1 VSNTPAATPP
11 ERPESTTEADRS
23 FALPMPIS
31 IRSLALVLLATLITI
46 YMLREMAP
54 VLIPIALSVIVY
66 NSLSPLVERL
76 VRWRFPR
83 VLAAAIAVLALVGAC
98 GATAYTFS
106 DEAAAVVQKMPE
118 AARRLRGM
126 LRGMRQDGQTS
137 LSQMQQAATAIEATA
152 KEAVGDDIAPRG
164 VMRVQ
169 VEEPLFKSGDL
180 MISGTRGLF
189 AFAGGTVLVL
199 VFAFFLLISAD
210 TLKRKVVEIAGPTM
224 TRKKITV
231 QILDEIS
238 RQIQRFLMVQ
248 ILTAAIVAV
257 LTGLALWWLGLEEPA
272 IWGIVAGVFNTL
284 PYFGPL
290 FVTVGVGAIALVQ
303 FGALGQVLWV
313 AGATLAITTLEGYL
327 LTPVLQGR
335 TAQMNQVAV
344 FVGILFWTWIWGPVG
359 LILAVPLTMIIKVV
373 CDHVE
378 GFQGLGKLMSE

>member
-1 VSNTPAATPP
+1 VSNTPVATPP
-11 ERPESTTEADRS
+11 ERPDSTDADQS

-31 IRSLALVLLATLITI
+31 IRSLALLLLTTLVTI
-46 YMLREMAP
+46 YMLREMAA

-76 VRWRFPR
+76 VRWRLPR
-83 VLAAAIAVLALVGAC
+83 ALAAAIAVLALVTAC
-98 GATAYTFS
+98 GATAFTFS
-106 DEAAAVVQKMPE
+106 DEASAVVQKMPE
-118 AARRLRGM
+118 AARRLRSM
-126 LRGMRQDGQTS
+126 LHGMRQDGQTS
-137 LSQMQQAATAIEATA
+137 FSQMQQAATAIEATA
-152 KEAVGDDIAPRG
+152 KEAVGTDTAPRG

-199 VFAFFLLISAD
+199 VFAYFLLISAD
-210 TLKRKVVEIAGPTM
+210 TLKRKVVEIAGPTL
-224 TRKKITV
+224 TRKKVTV

-248 ILTAAIVAV
+248 ILAAAIIAV
-257 LTGLALWWLGLEEPA
+257 LTGLALWWLGLEQPA

-303 FGALGQVLWV
+303 FGTLSQVLWV

-327 LTPVLQGR
+327 LTPILQGR

-344 FVGILFWTWIWGPVG
+344 FIGILFWTWIWGPVG

-378 GFQGLGKLMSE
+378 GFQALGKLMSE